1 MKRNDF
7 MEYAITNLLMNK
19 ITHLKLFNIKSSSQ
33 ISELKSN
40 LQLSSYFLLFNK
52 NYYNVI
58 KKYKI
63 KFYCIQC
70 NNSIVM

>member
-40 LQLSSYFLLFNK
+40 L
-52 NYYNVI
+52 
-58 KKYKI
+58 
-63 KFYCIQC
+63 
-70 NNSIVM
+70 